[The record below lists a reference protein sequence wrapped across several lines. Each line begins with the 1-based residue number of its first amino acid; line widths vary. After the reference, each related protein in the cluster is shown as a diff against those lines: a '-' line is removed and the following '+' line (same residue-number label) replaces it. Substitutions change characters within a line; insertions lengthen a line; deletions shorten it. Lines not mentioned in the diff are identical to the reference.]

1 MPPAPDRPAVT
12 GSLRLVL
19 AADPPSVRAALAQV
33 LRCSPVSALT
43 ADHRATVEL
52 VLAEVLNNVAEHAYG
67 GGGGPVSLR
76 LRLSPRGI
84 ACRVADR
91 GTGLPKGRLP
101 DPAAQFPDPANLP
114 QGGFGWPLI
123 RLLTRGLRYR
133 RLAGCNVLVF
143 TVPRNS

>member
-1 MPPAPDRPAVT
+1 MQPEARHAATFP
-12 GSLRLVL
+12 
-19 AADPPSVRAALAQV
+19 ADPAAIRAAL
-33 LRCSPVSALT
+33 LRLADAPVFAASDPETRET
-43 ADHRATVEL
+43 AEL

-76 LRLSPRGI
+76 LRLMPRGI

-91 GTGLPKGRLP
+91 GRGLPSGRLP
-101 DPAAQFPDPANLP
+101 DTAAQGPDPAALP

-123 RLLTRGLRYR
+123 RMLTRGLRYR

-143 TVPRNS
+143 TVPRNN